1 MHKIYIHALP
11 VDLMRYLNELESEG
25 RVKILIG
32 KNKKGSG
39 HLTKPTKT
47 ILLIGTTVEEV
58 FKLVQEALR
67 KRMEEHG
74 TRN

>member
-1 MHKIYIHALP
+1 MHKIYIHVSP
-11 VDLMRYLNELESEG
+11 IGLMRYLNELESEG

-39 HLTKPTKT
+39 HITRPTKT
-47 ILLIGTTVEEV
+47 ILLVGTTVEEV
-58 FKLVQEALR
+58 FKLIDEALR